1 MKISR
6 CSEYATFG
14 THELSTNM
22 IKALKDRKA
31 CLMANHGQVAF
42 GENLSKAFELAQEVE
57 NICHQYI
64 IALKMG
70 EPKNLSLAE
79 MKKILEKVKNYKKAV
94 SYMTK
99 VGEHITLDIIGTTKE
114 YDPSVFEKVIN
125 DIAKAAKVTILNI
138 SKYKFEPQG
147 FTILALLAESHISFH
162 TFPEKGI
169 ISFDFFTCGKV
180 SPSVAIDII
189 KKEFEHKRI
198 VKKEFNRDTKSL
210 YHDIYSSPGLQ
221 KSYVVNDVLEDFK
234 SKVGQHIEILDLEQF
249 GKSLF
254 IDGEIQ
260 VASTDEHLYS
270 STFVG
275 SGLNLNK
282 DNERAAIIGGG
293 DGGVARECIS
303 KNFNFIDWYE
313 LDPEVVDVCN
323 KHLGDIGKKAT
334 EKNSVK
340 CVWGDAFESI
350 KSVSD
355 DTYDHIFV
363 DLNDDQFCIDLAAKN
378 MDSLVRI
385 LKPKGVITAQV
396 GSQDKKPQQ
405 VENWLNVFNQN
416 FGNAKLSRVYIPS
429 FDCSWNFS
437 SSINH

>member
-1 MKISR
+1 
-6 CSEYATFG
+6 
-14 THELSTNM
+14 M
-22 IKALKDRKA
+22 I
-31 CLMANHGQVAF
+31 
-42 GENLSKAFELAQEVE
+42 
-57 NICHQYI
+57 
-64 IALKMG
+64 
-70 EPKNLSLAE
+70 
-79 MKKILEKVKNYKKAV
+79 
-94 SYMTK
+94 K

-125 DIAKAAKVTILNI
+125 EIAKAANVTILNI

-169 ISFDFFTCGKV
+169 ISFDFFTCGKI
-180 SPSVAIDII
+180 SPTIAIDII
-189 KKEFEHKRI
+189 KNEFKHKRI

-210 YHDIYSSPGLQ
+210 YHDIYSSSGLQ
-221 KSYVVNDVLEDFK
+221 KSYVVNEVLEDFK
-234 SKVGQHIEILDLEQF
+234 SKVGQHIEILELEQF

-260 VASTDEHLYS
+260 VASSDEYLYS

-275 SGLNLNK
+275 AGLNLNK
-282 DNERAAIIGGG
+282 CNERVAIIGGG
-293 DGGVARECIS
+293 DGGVARECVS
-303 KNFNFIDWYE
+303 KKFNFIDWFE
-313 LDPEVVDVCN
+313 LDPEVVDLCS
-323 KHLGDIGKKAT
+323 KHLGDISKKST

-340 CVWGDAFESI
+340 CVWGDAFENI
-350 KSVSD
+350 KTVGD
-355 DTYDHIFV
+355 DAYDHIFV
-363 DLNDDQFCIDLAAKN
+363 DLNDDQFCIDLASKN

-396 GSQDKKPQQ
+396 GSQDKKPLQ
-405 VENWLNVFNQN
+405 VENWLNVFNHH
-416 FGNAKLSRVYIPS
+416 FGNTKLSRVYIPS

>member
-1 MKISR
+1 MQKTRSTTPCLGI
-6 CSEYATFG
+6 CSTTYGDDVCKGCKRFVHEIMSWPNYAQD
-14 THELSTNM
+14 ES
-22 IKALKDRKA
+22 ALVNDR
-31 CLMANHGQVAF
+31 
-42 GENLSKAFELAQEVE
+42 
-57 NICHQYI
+57 
-64 IALKMG
+64 
-70 EPKNLSLAE
+70 
-79 MKKILEKVKNYKKAV
+79 LEKFKVLILQDRFKVHDSDLFEIKLKEKAINYNN
-94 SYMTK
+94 SM
-99 VGEHITLDIIGTTKE
+99 
-114 YDPSVFEKVIN
+114 DPLTWIF
-125 DIAKAAKVTILNI
+125 DLLRAAG
-138 SKYKFEPQG
+138 SQ
-147 FTILALLAESHISFH
+147 
-162 TFPEKGI
+162 
-169 ISFDFFTCGKV
+169 D
-180 SPSVAIDII
+180 
-189 KKEFEHKRI
+189 
-198 VKKEFNRDTKSL
+198 
-210 YHDIYSSPGLQ
+210 
-221 KSYVVNDVLEDFK
+221 
-234 SKVGQHIEILDLEQF
+234 LDLEQF

-275 SGLNLNK
+275 SGLDLNK
-282 DNERAAIIGGG
+282 DNERVAIIGGG
-293 DGGVARECIS
+293 DGGVARECVS

-350 KSVSD
+350 KSVGD

-378 MDSLVRI
+378 MESLVRI

-416 FGNAKLSRVYIPS
+416 FGNAKLARVYIPS